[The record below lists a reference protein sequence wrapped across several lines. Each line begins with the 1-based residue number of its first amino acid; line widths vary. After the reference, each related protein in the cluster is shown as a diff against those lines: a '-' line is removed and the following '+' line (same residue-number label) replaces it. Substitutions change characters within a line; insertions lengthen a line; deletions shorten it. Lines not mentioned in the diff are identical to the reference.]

1 MWLQLFFHTPGFK
14 QASQPPKPKDPEV
27 RTLKINKLK
36 IDAIICINLPL
47 TSDLVYLWNDCPHS
61 LSEQSK
67 FIAWGSLR
75 GWGSGVVCE
84 ILLRQK
90 LSNRN
95 VIILL
100 KLRRMS
106 SWLLCDQP
114 GTERTELLFRGAGHK
129 QLSLKYTGVI
139 TALRERAHDT
149 VEWQR
154 LLKQKT
160 GKRPKPRDL

>member
-1 MWLQLFFHTPGFK
+1 MKEFVLWLQLFFHTPGFK
-14 QASQPPKPKDPEV
+14 QATQPPKPKDPEV

-47 TSDLVYLWNDCPHS
+47 TSDLVYLGNDCPRS
-61 LSEQSK
+61 LSEQSR
-67 FIAWGSLR
+67 FTAWGSLR
-75 GWGSGVVCE
+75 GWGGGVVCE

-139 TALRERAHDT
+139 TALRERVHDT
-149 VEWQR
+149 CWMTEAVETKNW
-154 LLKQKT
+154 KEA
-160 GKRPKPRDL
+160 